1 MSTDRGEPEPQEWQ
15 TYPGIPS
22 DADQPSAQP
31 HRATPQPGD
40 QRPRPYAEPD
50 PTADSA
56 YQAYRDY
63 AHSQPDLR
71 HEQLQPYQ
79 QAPYQQ
85 PRNKNA
91 AWLQDKWMWIV
102 GGIVAVFVITALAQ
116 GNFPWMA
123 IIFGVIVWNILR
135 HKRGHR

>member
-1 MSTDRGEPEPQEWQ
+1 MSTDRGEPEPQEWP
-15 TYPGIPS
+15 TYPGIP
-22 DADQPSAQP
+22 
-31 HRATPQPGD
+31 GD
-40 QRPRPYAEPD
+40 QQPRPYAEPD
-50 PTADSA
+50 PTPGSA
-56 YQAYRDY
+56 HQPYPPY
-63 AHSQPDLR
+63 AHSRPDLR
-71 HEQLQPYQ
+71 HEQLQPYH

-85 PRNKNA
+85 PGNKNA
-91 AWLQDKWMWIV
+91 TWLQDKWMWIV